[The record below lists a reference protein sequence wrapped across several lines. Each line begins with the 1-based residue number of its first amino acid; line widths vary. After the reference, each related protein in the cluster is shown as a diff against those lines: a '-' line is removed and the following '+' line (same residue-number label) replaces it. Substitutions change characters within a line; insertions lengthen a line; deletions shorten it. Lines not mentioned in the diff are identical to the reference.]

1 MRHPLV
7 LAIAAAACI
16 HLPLA
21 AAADAPD
28 YKALQ
33 SVIYD
38 DQISPGYALFADK
51 AHILDYE
58 TIRHCKNTGDA
69 PDMLAVRTKFHDALD
84 AWQAVQHIRH
94 GAVGENDRHA
104 RLQFWPDKRG
114 ITERHMRKILA
125 EPESETLKDH
135 IAASSVATQGFPA
148 LERLLFGDIALSQ
161 HMAPGEKAVRCRIAE
176 AITHNIAAI
185 AYELKASGQPENVD
199 PKAEVAAI
207 LGDLVTGLEFIQS
220 LKLKLPADKEH
231 PRAHL
236 FENWRSGRSLRNV
249 EINIRALRELYKHLA
264 VDAGDDDPR
273 HRLILDQFQQ
283 AEASV
288 RAMGES
294 GKVLLSKD
302 KGPVRIRALAGTL
315 ESLRDMIAQTMPDRL
330 KVNLGFN
337 SLDGD

>member
-7 LAIAAAACI
+7 LAFATAACI
-16 HLPLA
+16 QLSLA
-21 AAADAPD
+21 AAADPPD

-33 SVIYD
+33 SAIYD
-38 DQISPGYALFADK
+38 HQIGPGYALFADK

-69 PDMLAVRTKFHDALD
+69 PDMLAVRSKFHEALD
-84 AWQAVQHIRH
+84 AWQAIQHIRH
-94 GAVGENDRHA
+94 GAVAENDRHA

-125 EPESETLKDH
+125 EPASDTLKDD

-148 LERLLFGDIALSQ
+148 LERLLFSDIALSRRT
-161 HMAPGEKAVRCRIAE
+161 APGEKAVRCRIAE

-185 AYELKASGQPENVD
+185 AHELKASGQPANAD
-199 PKAEVAAI
+199 PKAGVADI
-207 LGDLVTGLEFIQS
+207 LSDLVTGLEFIQS

-249 EINIRALRELYKHLA
+249 EINIRALRELYKRLA
-264 VDAGDDDPR
+264 IDAGDDDPR
-273 HRLILDQFQQ
+273 HQLILDQFQQ
-283 AEASV
+283 AEDNV
-288 RAMGES
+288 RAMGEN
-294 GKVLLSKD
+294 GKILLSED

-315 ESLRDMIAQTMPDRL
+315 ESLRDQIAGTMPDRL
-330 KVNLGFN
+330 KVNFGFN